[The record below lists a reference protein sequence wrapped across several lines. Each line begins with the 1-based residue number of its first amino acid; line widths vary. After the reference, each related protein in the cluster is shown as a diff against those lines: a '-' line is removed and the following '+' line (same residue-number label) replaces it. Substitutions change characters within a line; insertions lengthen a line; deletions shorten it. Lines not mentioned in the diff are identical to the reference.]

1 MTQKIDPVKLKAAA
15 EHLEWVCQQ
24 YPDNDDVQGLY
35 RGLQTM
41 IEEAKAGKISAPIE
55 RVPFW
60 YQHSDNAYI
69 PYKEPSVG
77 GAYARFANE
86 MEGGLTEQDKRI
98 HASIVAMAKA
108 MIEGGQ
114 S

>member
-24 YPDNDDVQGLY
+24 YPDNEDVQGLY

-41 IEEAKAGKISAPIE
+41 IEDAKAGRVTVPIE

-60 YQHSDNAYI
+60 HQHSDNAYI
-69 PYKEPSVG
+69 PLKSR
-77 GAYARFANE
+77 AW
-86 MEGGLTEQDKRI
+86 EGRMRNLL
-98 HASIVAMAKA
+98 
-108 MIEGGQ
+108 
-114 S
+114 

>member
-1 MTQKIDPVKLKAAA
+1 MTQQINPEKLKAAA

-24 YPDNDDVQGLY
+24 YPDNEDVQGLY

-41 IEEAKAGKISAPIE
+41 IEDAKAGKITEPVE

-60 YQHSDNAYI
+60 YQHADGVYV
-69 PYKEPSVG
+69 PYSEPSVG
-77 GAYARFANE
+77 GAYARFTDE
-86 MEGGLTEQDKRI
+86 MRGGRTEAEKQIDEYI
-98 HASIVAMAKA
+98 AQLMQSKA
-108 MIEGGQ
+108 GGQ